1 MNIYRD
7 CFKGVRAKPV
17 SALSPISS
25 IQSRSDVMTDVPDI
39 MKTSLQSESDWISAI
54 SHRLATAMHM
64 SCQASPFLSPCV
76 FKQEFTMKCSSFY
89 LTNVNCVCIRQ
100 RHFKIWEKKCFTISF
115 SKGYFLF
122 KRQHGNL
129 PFSFIYLFNA

>member
-7 CFKGVRAKPV
+7 CFKGVGAKPV

-25 IQSRSDVMTDVPDI
+25 IQSRSDVMTDV

-54 SHRLATAMHM
+54 SHRLATAVHM
-64 SCQASPFLSPCV
+64 SCQPSPFLSPGV

-89 LTNVNCVCIRQ
+89 LSNVNCVCIR
-100 RHFKIWEKKCFTISF
+100 
-115 SKGYFLF
+115 
-122 KRQHGNL
+122 
-129 PFSFIYLFNA
+129 

>member
-7 CFKGVRAKPV
+7 CFKGVGAKPV

-54 SHRLATAMHM
+54 SHRLATAVHM
-64 SCQASPFLSPCV
+64 SCQPSPFLSPGV
-76 FKQEFTMKCSSFY
+76 FKQEFTKKCSSFY
-89 LTNVNCVCIRQ
+89 LSNVNCVCIR
-100 RHFKIWEKKCFTISF
+100 
-115 SKGYFLF
+115 
-122 KRQHGNL
+122 
-129 PFSFIYLFNA
+129 

>member
-7 CFKGVRAKPV
+7 CFKGVGAKPV

-54 SHRLATAMHM
+54 SHRLATAVHM
-64 SCQASPFLSPCV
+64 SCFFLSPGV

-89 LTNVNCVCIRQ
+89 LSNVNCVCIR
-100 RHFKIWEKKCFTISF
+100 
-115 SKGYFLF
+115 
-122 KRQHGNL
+122 
-129 PFSFIYLFNA
+129 